1 MITDKLVSRA
11 SAAALVSS
19 LACAAAPTASASGWQ
34 SAASLQAMCN
44 APDVKLQKY
53 CLGYV
58 VAVADVMENSNVL
71 GLHACFKPT
80 TTGENLTAAVNA
92 WIAAHPEYRSNVG
105 FYSVSHALA
114 AAFPCP

>member
-1 MITDKLVSRA
+1 
-11 SAAALVSS
+11 
-19 LACAAAPTASASGWQ
+19 
-34 SAASLQAMCN
+34 
-44 APDVKLQKY
+44 VKLQKY

-71 GLHACFKPT
+71 GLRACFKST
-80 TTGENLTAAVNA
+80 TTAEDLTGAVNA
-92 WIAAHPEYRSNVG
+92 WITADPEYRHNVG

>member
-1 MITDKLVSRA
+1 MIRNRLA
-11 SAAALVSS
+11 SPAAALALA
-19 LACAAAPTASASGWQ
+19 LACAAAPPASANGWQ

-44 APDVKLQKY
+44 AQDVKLQKY

-58 VAVADVMENSNVL
+58 EAVADVMESSNVL
-71 GLHACFKPT
+71 GLRACFKPT
-80 TTGENLTAAVNA
+80 TTGETLIAAVNA
-92 WIAAHPEYRSNVG
+92 WIGAHPQYQHNVG